1 MSRVYMC
8 VCVCMDV
15 CSLIPR
21 PSISPFF
28 DHLSYAKMEESYH
41 MICIMADVTDSS
53 SNSLFTF
60 TVTEKLENKGRY
72 HTVNINWFEA

>member
-1 MSRVYMC
+1 
-8 VCVCMDV
+8 
-15 CSLIPR
+15 
-21 PSISPFF
+21 
-28 DHLSYAKMEESYH
+28 MEESYH

>member
-1 MSRVYMC
+1 
-8 VCVCMDV
+8 MDV

-21 PSISPFF
+21 PSIPPFF
-28 DHLSYAKMEESYH
+28 DHLSYAKWNRRPGESYN

-53 SNSLFTF
+53 SNSLFPF